1 MTRLYKREMECRCD
15 FSTMIDVLRLWCYTR
30 YNVISMIDDDVVGLG
45 WGWGWRCRFVQRT
58 VPSLCV
64 EK

>member
-15 FSTMIDVLRLWCYTR
+15 FSTMTDVLSLLCHTC
-30 YNVISMIDDDVVGLG
+30 YNVISMIDDDVVDLG
-45 WGWGWRCRFVQRT
+45 WRWGFIQRT